1 MSTSL
6 RLDWTLSTPEAR
18 QASLSNLDLSR
29 LSDSDLSVVAD
40 YLLWSLPKS
49 ERDSVQL
56 QSKSGD
62 WTGTSSSVQSLDE
75 LLAVPTF
82 NESVLRKPDDPVYT
96 TPKRK
101 LSRKQIRE
109 SAPTGLLAD
118 FEVLW
123 HQIDGTDYVIERYEL
138 NSGKRNKIRGALLE
152 RLTPSE
158 REQFDKQAGALSA
171 YNYLKLRHLL
181 IELRRQQY
189 TLKDFYR
196 PELWLR
202 PSATQTILNPVQFEA
217 EVEVRPMG
225 LYGSRIQVGS
235 KKALKSG
242 LCAGRIGCNDRLSQV
257 IWRSDTPPYPR
268 LLEEAGAEKA
278 LSQLLWKKSDPDIE
292 FVFDFRDTGHLDRLV
307 WFREELEDQIETN
320 ESDPASFTLR
330 RLLQTLDYYVEFAHL
345 KPVHLTILRERVH
358 HTPNDLARDRIK
370 EEFGFTY
377 TINYLSTIYHQQILP
392 SIAQAA
398 QRHREICENL
408 FFPENFKT
416 CIDCGRTLLRDE
428 VDFVRRS
435 RVKDGFSCRC
445 KECEKKLRDRR
456 KAQ

>member
-1 MSTSL
+1 
-6 RLDWTLSTPEAR
+6 
-18 QASLSNLDLSR
+18 
-29 LSDSDLSVVAD
+29 
-40 YLLWSLPKS
+40 
-49 ERDSVQL
+49 
-56 QSKSGD
+56 
-62 WTGTSSSVQSLDE
+62 
-75 LLAVPTF
+75 
-82 NESVLRKPDDPVYT
+82 
-96 TPKRK
+96 
-101 LSRKQIRE
+101 
-109 SAPTGLLAD
+109 
-118 FEVLW
+118 
-123 HQIDGTDYVIERYEL
+123 
-138 NSGKRNKIRGALLE
+138 
-152 RLTPSE
+152 
-158 REQFDKQAGALSA
+158 
-171 YNYLKLRHLL
+171 
-181 IELRRQQY
+181 
-189 TLKDFYR
+189 
-196 PELWLR
+196 
-202 PSATQTILNPVQFEA
+202 
-217 EVEVRPMG
+217 MG